1 MISFEDYAKFLEG
14 SVRRVEPLIGIAL
27 ARVGDH
33 ALSLATEYVGHEMP
47 EWAPLSAGYVA
58 QKRKDGFT
66 GRVSAT
72 DPWLRT
78 GETVESFAAV
88 VEGHSTVLG
97 SPLDKAMWNELGTS
111 RAPPRPVLALAMRN
125 ATDFAGDA
133 FYEAA
138 VALLVPARSRA

>member
-1 MISFEDYAKFLEG
+1 MISFEQYARFLQR
-14 SVRRVEPLIGIAL
+14 SAARAEPLIGVAL

-33 ALSLATEYVGHEMP
+33 ALSLATEYVGHELP
-47 EWAPLSAGYVA
+47 QWEPLSAGYVA
-58 QKRKDGFT
+58 QKRKDGLT

-88 VEGHSTVLG
+88 VEGHSAVLG

-111 RAPPRPVLALAMRN
+111 RAPPRPVLALAMQN
-125 ATDFAGDA
+125 ATEFAEDV

-138 VALLVPARSRA
+138 VALLVPAGERA